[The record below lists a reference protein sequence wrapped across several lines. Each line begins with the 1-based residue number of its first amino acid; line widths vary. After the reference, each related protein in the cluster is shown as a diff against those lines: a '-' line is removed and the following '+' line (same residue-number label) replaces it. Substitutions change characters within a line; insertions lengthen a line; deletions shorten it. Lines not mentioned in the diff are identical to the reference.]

1 MIQNSLEKFKWGF
14 FFIMLGFRIQG
25 FDILPDIIGYLFF
38 AFGLN
43 SLRSISKFFVK
54 AAGFNLPMIFLS
66 IFSIYQ
72 APAQG
77 EGIQL
82 GPLGG
87 IGIIISIVSFVLN
100 LLTVY
105 NLFMGIKELEESR
118 QDLILASE
126 SERMWKNY
134 LLLRIAVLF
143 SFITIIIPIIA
154 VLFIIAIII
163 ASIVVLIGITRFLNE
178 CIDSMNHEP

>member
-14 FFIMLGFRIQG
+14 FFIMLGIRIQG

-43 SLRSISKFFVK
+43 SLRPISKFFVK
-54 AAGFNLPMIFLS
+54 ASWFNLPMIFLS

-72 APAQG
+72 APAHE
-77 EGIQL
+77 EGIRL

-87 IGIIISIVSFVLN
+87 IGIIISIASFVLN
-100 LLTVY
+100 LLTIY

-118 QDLILASE
+118 QNLILASE
-126 SERMWKNY
+126 SERMWNNY
-134 LLLRIAVLF
+134 LLLEIAVLF
-143 SFITIIIPIIA
+143 SLIAIVIPIIGIFYI
-154 VLFIIAIII
+154 FIIII
-163 ASIVVLIGITRFLNE
+163 AAIVVLIRIIRFLNE
-178 CIDSMNHEP
+178 CIDSLNQVP